1 MSKMTAVRALA
12 ILGLWS
18 CLSIH
23 AEVFAA
29 DPAQATGAKPG
40 KASPDIAIDD
50 LYGHWVHSSEEEQPG
65 ATVRIYRPAGSRAFP
80 PSRFRMAYKFTRN
93 GACEYYFAS
102 PDDDHRFRPCKWEVG
117 ANNGTILQVA
127 ANGTTTTYR
136 IAELSG
142 NILRLTEIEQRR
154 SR

>member
-1 MSKMTAVRALA
+1 MLKMPAVRALA

-23 AEVFAA
+23 TMVFAA
-29 DPAQATGAKPG
+29 DSTQATGTKPG
-40 KASPDIAIDD
+40 KASPAIAIDD

-65 ATVRIYRPAGSRAFP
+65 ATVRIYRPAGSRALP
-80 PSRFRMAYKFTRN
+80 PSRFRMAYKFARG
-93 GACEYYFAS
+93 GACEYYFLS
-102 PDDDHRFRPCKWEVG
+102 PDDDHRFKPCKWEVG
-117 ANNGTILQVA
+117 TNNGTILKVA
-127 ANGTTTTYR
+127 ANGTVTTYR

-142 NILRLTEIEQRR
+142 KILRLTEIEPQR

>member
-1 MSKMTAVRALA
+1 MLKMTAVRALA

-23 AEVFAA
+23 TMVFAA
-29 DPAQATGAKPG
+29 DSTQATGTKPG
-40 KASPDIAIDD
+40 KASPAIAIDD
-50 LYGHWVHSSEEEQPG
+50 LYGHWVHSSEEEDPQG
-65 ATVRIYRPAGSRAFP
+65 KVRVYRPAGSRAFP
-80 PSRFRMAYKFTRN
+80 PSRFRMAYKFARD
-93 GACEYYFAS
+93 GACEYYYLS

-117 ANNGTILQVA
+117 TNNGTILKVV

-136 IAELSG
+136 ITELSG
-142 NILRLTEIEQRR
+142 KILRLTEIESRR